1 MTIMNN
7 YKTIIGIV
15 CTLTAVLFG
24 LGTGMLV
31 KKVGTDVTVI
41 TTLFYRFLFSVPL
54 LLIFALIARKSKFLQ
69 ITQKK
74 TLALRIIFGFSGITF
89 WFLAVRAMPL
99 GQATTLFQSSVIFV
113 TLLSPFLL
121 SEHVGIFRWTAV
133 LAGLVGIIIVTE
145 PFSSAVNSAALYGV
159 LAAFSGAI
167 LAILLRRLGRSDK
180 PTSVALW
187 YNFAGAIIL
196 GFVILFVPEQ
206 LSPIG
211 GQILIDLILLG
222 VVASVLQIFFT
233 TAYKYLDAVVVSALR
248 YIQIPL
254 SGIAGYFLF
263 SETMTF
269 NQIVGAIVI
278 ITSCL
283 VIAWREFI
291 REKK

>member
-1 MTIMNN
+1 MDN
-7 YKTIIGIV
+7 YKTIIGII

-54 LLIFALIARKSKFLQ
+54 LLLFALVARKSKFLE
-69 ITQKK
+69 IKQKR
-74 TLALRIIFGFSGITF
+74 TLILRIIFGFSGITF
-89 WFLAVRAMPL
+89 WFLAVRSMPL

-113 TLLSPFLL
+113 TLLSPLL
-121 SEHVGIFRWTAV
+121 LGEKVGPVRWSAV
-133 LAGLVGIIIVTE
+133 LAGLIGIIIVTE
-145 PFSSAVNSAALYGV
+145 PFSSALNAAALYGV
-159 LAAFSGAI
+159 MAAFSGAI
-167 LAILLRRLGRSDK
+167 LAILLRKLGRSDK

-187 YNFAGAIIL
+187 YNFAGAVIL
-196 GFVILFVPEQ
+196 GFVIIYVPEQ

-254 SGIAGYFLF
+254 SGVAGYFLF
-263 SETMTF
+263 AEAMSSS
-269 NQIVGAIVI
+269 QILGALII

-291 REKK
+291 RNEK

>member
-1 MTIMNN
+1 MDS
-7 YKTIIGIV
+7 YKTIIGII

-54 LLIFALIARKSKFLQ
+54 LLLFALVARKSKFLE
-69 ITQKK
+69 IKQKR
-74 TLALRIIFGFSGITF
+74 TLILRIIFGFSGITF
-89 WFLAVRAMPL
+89 WFLAVRSMPL

-113 TLLSPFLL
+113 TLLSPLL
-121 SEHVGIFRWTAV
+121 LGEKVGPVRWSAV
-133 LAGLVGIIIVTE
+133 LAGLIGIIIVTE
-145 PFSSAVNSAALYGV
+145 PFSSALNAAALYGGR
-159 LAAFSGAI
+159 AAFSGAI
-167 LAILLRRLGRSDK
+167 LAILLRKLGRSDK

-187 YNFAGAIIL
+187 YNFAGAVIL
-196 GFVILFVPEQ
+196 GFVIIYVPEQ

-254 SGIAGYFLF
+254 SGVAGYFLF
-263 SETMTF
+263 AETMSSS
-269 NQIVGAIVI
+269 QILGALII

-291 REKK
+291 RNEK

>member
-1 MTIMNN
+1 MDN
-7 YKTIIGIV
+7 YKTIIGII

-54 LLIFALIARKSKFLQ
+54 LLLFALVARKSKFLE
-69 ITQKK
+69 IKQKR
-74 TLALRIIFGFSGITF
+74 TLILRIIFGFSGITF
-89 WFLAVRAMPL
+89 WFLAVRSMPL

-113 TLLSPFLL
+113 TLLSPLL
-121 SEHVGIFRWTAV
+121 LGEKVGPVRWSAV
-133 LAGLVGIIIVTE
+133 LAGLIGIIIVTE
-145 PFSSAVNSAALYGV
+145 PFSSALNAAALYGV
-159 LAAFSGAI
+159 MAAFSGAI
-167 LAILLRRLGRSDK
+167 LAILLRKLGRSDK

-187 YNFAGAIIL
+187 YNFAGAVIL
-196 GFVILFVPEQ
+196 GFVIIYVPEQ

-263 SETMTF
+263 AETMTSS
-269 NQIVGAIVI
+269 QILGALII

-291 REKK
+291 RNEK

>member
-1 MTIMNN
+1 MDS
-7 YKTIIGIV
+7 YKTIIGII

-54 LLIFALIARKSKFLQ
+54 LLLFALVARKSKFLE
-69 ITQKK
+69 IKQKR
-74 TLALRIIFGFSGITF
+74 TLILRIIFGFSGITF
-89 WFLAVRAMPL
+89 WFLAVRSLPL

-113 TLLSPFLL
+113 TLLSPLL
-121 SEHVGIFRWTAV
+121 LGEKVGPVRWSAV
-133 LAGLVGIIIVTE
+133 LAGLIGIIIVTE
-145 PFSSAVNSAALYGV
+145 PFSSALNAAALYGV
-159 LAAFSGAI
+159 MAAFSGAI
-167 LAILLRRLGRSDK
+167 LAILLRKLGRSDK

-187 YNFAGAIIL
+187 YNFAGAVIL
-196 GFVILFVPEQ
+196 GFVIIYVPEQ

-254 SGIAGYFLF
+254 SGVAGYFLF
-263 SETMTF
+263 AETMSSS
-269 NQIVGAIVI
+269 QILGALII

-291 REKK
+291 RNEK

>member
-1 MTIMNN
+1 MDS
-7 YKTIIGIV
+7 YKTIIGII

-54 LLIFALIARKSKFLQ
+54 LLLFALVARKSKFLE
-69 ITQKK
+69 IKQKR
-74 TLALRIIFGFSGITF
+74 TLILRIIFGFSGITF
-89 WFLAVRAMPL
+89 WFLAVRSMPL

-113 TLLSPFLL
+113 TLLSPLL
-121 SEHVGIFRWTAV
+121 LGEKFGPVRWSAV
-133 LAGLVGIIIVTE
+133 LAGLIGIIIVTE
-145 PFSSAVNSAALYGV
+145 PFSSALNAAALYGV
-159 LAAFSGAI
+159 MAAFSGAI
-167 LAILLRRLGRSDK
+167 LAILLRKLGRTDK

-187 YNFAGAIIL
+187 YNFAGAVIL
-196 GFVILFVPEQ
+196 GFVIIYVPEQ

-254 SGIAGYFLF
+254 SGVAGYFLF
-263 SETMTF
+263 AETMSSS
-269 NQIVGAIVI
+269 QILGALII

-291 REKK
+291 RNEK